1 MTEVCN
7 SISYTVQQKDLFFSC
22 VFIKQLIL
30 SVRNLTERIL
40 IYYFETAAAKAPSDE
55 GAVTEDD

>member
-1 MTEVCN
+1 MTEACN

-40 IYYFETAAAKAPSDE
+40 IYCFETVAAKAPSDE
-55 GAVTEDD
+55 GAVTEGD